1 MMQMLDKLYL
11 SLMVNFMTFVEDEK
25 GAVGLVTI
33 VVLIGIAVVL
43 AIFFREKI
51 QELLESLFGTISGN
65 ATSAIN
71 K

>member
-25 GAVGLVTI
+25 GAVDLVTI